1 MKESN
6 LELEEKIEE
15 ELKSFYE
22 SNSDFKSES
31 ESESESTKLH
41 WKLFGSELPERE
53 VVFFVQVLILYFI
66 IISSIIILALGKHPT
81 ELWTGLLFGAIGIL
95 VPNPNLHHKLQK
107 I

>member
-22 SNSDFKSES
+22 SNSDFKSELES

-53 VVFFVQVLILYFI
+53 GFFCTSTYI
-66 IISSIIILALGKHPT
+66 IFHYY
-81 ELWTGLLFGAIGIL
+81 
-95 VPNPNLHHKLQK
+95 
-107 I
+107 